1 MYVANESMI
10 TSANEGVTKYKQ
22 EDGHFELKK
31 QADATLLSAIETG
44 EKADFKA
51 PKTTLYENFSEMRKK
66 IIITTGKGWNDPRIC
81 KDKGY
86 QPGMYAAGK
95 FSTEGG

>member
-1 MYVANESMI
+1 M
-10 TSANEGVTKYKQ
+10 
-22 EDGHFELKK
+22 
-31 QADATLLSAIETG
+31 
-44 EKADFKA
+44 
-51 PKTTLYENFSEMRKK
+51 KTFSEMRKK
-66 IIITTGKGWNDPRIC
+66 IIITMGKGWHDPRIC